1 MVVLLLEK
9 GLDKKKPINNEQ
21 TQQDWGFFLKI
32 GIKIKIILGVKVG
45 KSTSSLWTIWG
56 ALFF

>member
-1 MVVLLLEK
+1 LVVLLLEK

-45 KSTSSLWTIWG
+45 KSTSSL
-56 ALFF
+56 